1 MSSLEIPSPN
11 NQDPTEDG
19 WIALA
24 PVHFFP
30 WILLGMSFLQD
41 LLWAVLPFQW
51 QATWMSIGWGFT
63 LLHWGL
69 GGMAV
74 SVAYQ
79 TRPQAAQGSP
89 RHVAFLLAS
98 VLLGAKICLRVA
110 WQFAPRGVMD
120 AQSVWMISQGAFL
133 LMGLSALILLLFVQ
147 RGEEP
152 GGRFDAAVTALVLA
166 GGLEWIGLPVLA
178 IAALRRHP
186 LLAAQWQAL
195 RAPKAAMEGG
205 WFDAQDE
212 DLRLRNLGACSLLL
226 AVAALFRVAHL
237 VQLFISGI
245 ARTGGITLAWALA
258 DLFAAYLGSLILA
271 FHVNRWARGQKGR
284 GAAIAALL
292 IGGLPVLLLLVV
304 AVFLV
309 LILTDVIHIRLF

>member
-1 MSSLEIPSPN
+1 MSPLEIPSPN
-11 NQDPTEDG
+11 HQNPAADG
-19 WIALA
+19 WVALA

-30 WILLGMSFLQD
+30 WILLCAGFLQD
-41 LLWAVLPFQW
+41 LLWVILPFQW
-51 QATWMSIGWGFT
+51 QAAWMTIGWGFT
-63 LLHWGL
+63 LFHWAL

-79 TRPQAAQGSP
+79 ARAQAAQGSP
-89 RHVAFLLAS
+89 RYMAFILAS
-98 VLLGAKICLRVA
+98 VLLGARVCWRLS
-110 WQFAPRGVMD
+110 WQFVPRGMMD
-120 AQSVWMISQGAFL
+120 TQSVWMISQGVFL
-133 LMGLSALILLLFVQ
+133 VMGLGALILLFVQ

-152 GGRFDAAVTALVLA
+152 GGRFDAAVAALALV
-166 GGLEWIGLPVLA
+166 GGLEWIGLPVLV

-195 RAPKAAMEGG
+195 RGLKAAMEGA

-212 DLRLRNLGACSLLL
+212 GLRLRNLGACSLFL

-245 ARTGGITLAWALA
+245 ARTGGITLAWALV
-258 DLFAAYLGSLILA
+258 DLFAAYLGSLLLA
-271 FHVNRWARGQKGR
+271 FHVNRWARGQRGR

-292 IGGLPVLLLLVV
+292 IGGLPVLLLLVM

-309 LILTDVIHIRLF
+309 LILTDVIHFRLF